1 MSSSKA
7 NVMLFSFSLA
17 SENTKNLKKKKRN
30 GEPQWSV
37 VLKKKDWMSW
47 MNEKKTE
54 GLFLLR
60 VKMLS
65 RGSFSKYTNRM
76 CFNKCT
82 SNTFVFSHMI
92 LMMKFF
98 IPPIY
103 SLHFTLGTETFP
115 HFFLNIQ
122 CVGPQRSCSDKKL
135 IICYSH
141 SYITHISSIFFCKCD
156 WNVHVF
162 FSYNLSGKY
171 PNSSFSHYF
180 ANDYSYRSE
189 WEARL
194 FYK

>member
-1 MSSSKA
+1 
-7 NVMLFSFSLA
+7 
-17 SENTKNLKKKKRN
+17 
-30 GEPQWSV
+30 
-37 VLKKKDWMSW
+37 

-82 SNTFVFSHMI
+82 SNTFAFSHMI

-141 SYITHISSIFFCKCD
+141 SYITHISSIFFV
-156 WNVHVF
+156 NVIEMCMF
-162 FSYNLSGKY
+162 FSLIIFLENIPIHRSHTILQMIILIGVNEKQGCFTNRRSTGAFDDLSCKY
-171 PNSSFSHYF
+171 FPSSIIS
-180 ANDYSYRSE
+180 
-189 WEARL
+189 
-194 FYK
+194 